1 MCICICK
8 CDLKI
13 VALKGSTA
21 SSAYTQSLPYCVS
34 KTSNQSLKTKIR
46 RKTNQSLHDLV
57 RIYTVAA
64 LLRFNFFFCKTQK
77 GSDCEQNV
85 QNKNLKTK
93 TSISKQFQENKIK
106 VSTASSLHVSYCP
119 ILMLYK
125 GKYRDMCIHTY
136 IYTFKVAYKVKKRQA
151 LQFRLWGEKNRKQR
165 EKKNRKQ
172 RVEVKRD
179 KLRLWLMKS

>member
-85 QNKNLKTK
+85 QNKKFKNKNKYFKT
-93 TSISKQFQENKIK
+93 IPRKQNQ
-106 VSTASSLHVSYCP
+106 SLHSLQLTCQLLSHFEALKREMPRHVY
-119 ILMLYK
+119 
-125 GKYRDMCIHTY
+125 TY
-136 IYTFKVAYKVKKRQA
+136 IYTFKVYTYIHIQSRIQSQKEASSAVQA
-151 LQFRLWGEKNRKQR
+151 LGG
-165 EKKNRKQ
+165 KK
-172 RVEVKRD
+172 
-179 KLRLWLMKS
+179 